1 MPGLVPGIHVLTV
14 LPRKDVD
21 GRDEPGHDNGYAA
34 NNRKRPMQNTPF
46 DLTGKVA
53 VVTGSSRGIGRASA
67 ELLAKLGAK
76 VVVSSRKADACEAV
90 AEGIR
95 KDGGDAHVIA
105 CNIARRNEVEAL
117 IAGSTRHYGKIDI
130 LVCNAAVNP
139 YYGPLLDITDEAF
152 DKIMGSNVKSN
163 IWLCSLAIP
172 QMAERGGGSV
182 VIISSIGGLRGST
195 VIGAYGISKAADF
208 ALCRSLAGEWGPK
221 GVRVNAIAPGLV
233 KTDFARA
240 LWEDEANLKRRTAT
254 TPLRRIGEPHEIAGA
269 VAYLGSDAS
278 TFMTGQT
285 IVIDGGVTTASV

>member
-1 MPGLVPGIHVLTV
+1 
-14 LPRKDVD
+14 
-21 GRDEPGHDNGYAA
+21 
-34 NNRKRPMQNTPF
+34 MQNTPF
-46 DLTGKVA
+46 ELSGKVA

-67 ELLAKLGAK
+67 ELLAQLGAK
-76 VVVSSRKADACEAV
+76 VVVSSRKADACEEV
-90 AEGIR
+90 ARGIR
-95 KDGGDAHVIA
+95 EAGGDALVIP
-105 CNIARRNEVEAL
+105 CNISRRNEVEGL
-117 IAGSTRHYGKIDI
+117 IDGVTKHYGKIDI

-163 IWLCSLAIP
+163 VWLCARAIP
-172 QMAERGGGSV
+172 QMAERGNGSV

-221 GVRVNAIAPGLV
+221 GVRVNCIAPGLV

-240 LWEDEANLKRRTAT
+240 LWEDDALLKRRTAT

-269 VAYLGSDAS
+269 VAYLGSNAS

>member
-1 MPGLVPGIHVLTV
+1 
-14 LPRKDVD
+14 
-21 GRDEPGHDNGYAA
+21 
-34 NNRKRPMQNTPF
+34 MQNTPF
-46 DLTGKVA
+46 ELSGKVA

-67 ELLAKLGAK
+67 ELLAQLGAK
-76 VVVSSRKADACEAV
+76 VVVSSRKADACEEV
-90 AEGIR
+90 ARGIR
-95 KDGGDAHVIA
+95 EAGGDALVIP
-105 CNIARRNEVEAL
+105 CNISRRNEVEGL
-117 IAGSTRHYGKIDI
+117 IDGATKHYGKIDI

-163 IWLCSLAIP
+163 VWLCARAIP
-172 QMAERGGGSV
+172 QMAERGNGSV

-221 GVRVNAIAPGLV
+221 GVRVNCIAPGLV

-240 LWEDEANLKRRTAT
+240 LWEDDALLKRRTAT

-269 VAYLGSDAS
+269 VAYLGSNAS

>member
-1 MPGLVPGIHVLTV
+1 
-14 LPRKDVD
+14 
-21 GRDEPGHDNGYAA
+21 
-34 NNRKRPMQNTPF
+34 MQNTPF

-76 VVVSSRKADACEAV
+76 VVVSSRKADACEEV
-90 AEGIR
+90 AKGIR
-95 KDGGDAHVIA
+95 DAGGDALVVP
-105 CNIARRNEVEAL
+105 CNISRRNEVEGL
-117 IAGSTRHYGKIDI
+117 IDGATRHYGKIDI

-163 IWLCSLAIP
+163 VWLCARAIP
-172 QMAERGGGSV
+172 QMAERGNGSV

-195 VIGAYGISKAADF
+195 VICAYGISKAADF

-221 GVRVNAIAPGLV
+221 GVRVNCIAPGLV

-240 LWEDEANLKRRTAT
+240 LWEDDALLKRRTAT